1 MIYNLRLTYEGLG
14 PELTDGVE
22 IPLDMTI
29 TDDYR
34 GSLDGDDEEEDAFM
48 SEDELL
54 EAYDE
59 LKNNK
64 GRITVKKYLA
74 WSQITGL
81 LDEGLITQNDIT
93 NALKEAD
100 VTGIDM
106 GYEQFADVTVG
117 LQELGDDNAQNT
129 RDTTDTDDDE
139 EEEKFVDL
147 KSALQIKISGKG
159 SGAQSSGAKGSGAA
173 QGSSGAKSSGAG
185 DNKKLVK
192 ASAQST
198 NDNDNTND
206 EEEEEEEEEGGLYG
220 DEESE
225 EELEEALREAFDELK
240 GRSLACITY
249 VYYVYDI
256 SIIQFEMFYTHPCLS
271 LLSIYMHIYHYPTYK
286 LYLTHSGMFVLSM
299 YTCTLILTLHYRL
312 YYTHSIHYT
321 SYTHLFCTH
330 ILDTYIILYTHIHY
344 TSLIYY
350 TSHIYTIP
358 HIYIYTHIQARTA
371 RSPLKNSY
379 NGMKYKKW

>member
-34 GSLDGDDEEEDAFM
+34 GSLDGDDEEEEAFM

-129 RDTTDTDDDE
+129 RDTTDTEDDDE

-147 KSALQIKISGKG
+147 KSALQIKMSGKG
-159 SGAQSSGAKGSGAA
+159 
-173 QGSSGAKSSGAG
+173 SGAG
-185 DNKKLVK
+185 DNKKQVK
-192 ASAQST
+192 TSAQST
-198 NDNDNTND
+198 NDNTND
-206 EEEEEEEEEGGLYG
+206 EEEEEGEGGLYG

-249 VYYVYDI
+249 IYYVYDI
-256 SIIQFEMFYTHPCLS
+256 SIIQFEMFCTHPCLG
-271 LLSIYMHIYHYPTYK
+271 LVYICIYIIILDIYCILHILQCLCYQCILAR
-286 LYLTHSGMFVLSM
+286 LYLLFTIG
-299 YTCTLILTLHYRL
+299 YTILTL
-312 YYTHSIHYT
+312 YTIP
-321 SYTHLFCTH
+321 
-330 ILDTYIILYTHIHY
+330 HIHTY
-344 TSLIYY
+344 FVHIYLIHISY
-350 TSHIYTIP
+350 SIHIYTIP
-358 HIYIYTHIQARTA
+358 HLYTIHHIYTLYLTYTYIHIYRQGRQGL
-371 RSPLKNSY
+371 P
-379 NGMKYKKW
+379 

>member
-1 MIYNLRLTYEGLG
+1 MEQDFTPGRSITCGIDKVNPKWNPRMIYNLRLTYEGLG
-14 PELTDGVE
+14 PEVADGVD

-34 GSLDGDDEEEDAFM
+34 GSEDGEDADDDEEAFM

-64 GRITVKKYLA
+64 GRITLKKYLA

-129 RDTTDTDDDE
+129 RDTTDTEDDDE

-147 KSALQIKISGKG
+147 KSALQIKMSGKG
-159 SGAQSSGAKGSGAA
+159 SSA
-173 QGSSGAKSSGAG
+173 QGSG
-185 DNKKLVK
+185 NKELVK

-198 NDNDNTND
+198 NDDEED
-206 EEEEEEEEEGGLYG
+206 EEEEDEGGLYG

-240 GRSLACITY
+240 GRSLAYITY
-249 VYYVYDI
+249 IYYVYTVNI
-256 SIIQFEMFYTHPCLS
+256 
-271 LLSIYMHIYHYPTYK
+271 LLYDMCH
-286 LYLTHSGMFVLSM
+286 
-299 YTCTLILTLHYRL
+299 
-312 YYTHSIHYT
+312 
-321 SYTHLFCTH
+321 
-330 ILDTYIILYTHIHY
+330 TYIYPFIDAEYICIRVY
-344 TSLIYY
+344 
-350 TSHIYTIP
+350 
-358 HIYIYTHIQARTA
+358 IYI
-371 RSPLKNSY
+371 L
-379 NGMKYKKW
+379 